1 MKFALSKYK
10 IRKIHTAL
18 IIINAQINRQF
29 LASIVKT
36 FFFTTPSNIQA
47 LLRGVRKFD
56 TKLICS
62 FYFKRQIKDFY
73 RKKKK
78 CLLITN
84 F

>member
-47 LLRGVRKFD
+47 LLRGG
-56 TKLICS
+56 
-62 FYFKRQIKDFY
+62 
-73 RKKKK
+73 KK
-78 CLLITN
+78 I
-84 F
+84 

>member
-36 FFFTTPSNIQA
+36 IFFTTPSNIQA
-47 LLRGVRKFD
+47 LLRGG
-56 TKLICS
+56 
-62 FYFKRQIKDFY
+62 
-73 RKKKK
+73 KK
-78 CLLITN
+78 I
-84 F
+84 